1 VRKLR
6 STNPPISVEEKVRKL
21 SFLFLPEYFYPYVG
35 GGENW
40 FLQIGRQL
48 VKRGHRVVVYAL
60 AMPGVLKE
68 ETLDGLLIRRFGYP
82 FVISGWQPYLRRFL
96 THVILLFNLL
106 LMKESFDLV
115 VGQGSPLLFGRMYS
129 AIHNVPIV
137 SVVHDVYGLDF
148 SIASKGVA
156 KGVARHV
163 VIERVLPRLGFD
175 LWIAVSKTTARKL
188 IGVGVVPDKIRLV
201 YNGINP
207 EEYSLVR
214 RARRPQ
220 RICYVGR
227 LVDHKHVED
236 LIEVFCRLK
245 KDYPALELYIV
256 GDGDKRQKLD
266 EYARKTQVQN
276 VVFTGFVSKT
286 EKDRIMS
293 SSLCLVL
300 PSIAEGWSVVLTEA
314 AAFGVASI
322 AYATPAV
329 VEQASMIP
337 SIITIPQRDTKSL
350 ESALR
355 RMVSNPEDA
364 LLLGEKGRNAALA
377 FTWEKSAEGLLS
389 HISALVGRGLGD
401 Q

>member
-1 VRKLR
+1 MR
-6 STNPPISVEEKVRKL
+6 
-21 SFLFLPEYFYPYVG
+21 FLFLPEYFYPYIG

-48 VKRGHRVVVYAL
+48 VKREHHVVVYAL
-60 AMPGVLKE
+60 SMPGVPEL
-68 ETLDGLLIRRFGYP
+68 ETLDGLQVRRFGYP
-82 FVISGWQPYLRRFL
+82 FSISGWQPYLKRIL
-96 THVILLFNLL
+96 TQIMLMFRLL
-106 LMKESFDLV
+106 LLREDFDLV
-115 VGQGSPLLFGRMYS
+115 LGQGSPMLFGRLYS
-129 AIHNVPIV
+129 AIYKVPIV
-137 SVVHDVYGLDF
+137 SVVHDVYSLEF
-148 SIASKGVA
+148 SLASKGTV
-156 KGVARHV
+156 KGLARHV
-163 VIERVLPRLGFD
+163 LIDRLLPKLGFD

-207 EEYSLVR
+207 EEYSLKR

-227 LVDHKHVED
+227 LVEHKHVED
-236 LIEVFCRLK
+236 LIEVFGRLK

-256 GDGDKRQKLD
+256 GDGDQRQKLD
-266 EYARKTQVQN
+266 EYVRKTQVQN
-276 VVFTGFVSKT
+276 VIFTGFVSKT

-337 SIITIPQRDTKSL
+337 SIITIPQRDTRSL
-350 ESALR
+350 ESTLR